1 MQERKIRRLSLE
13 MQPKSSKRIHTTH
26 RQWSYMSYWKLPR
39 ATFAADYS
47 PALIGWPVVSFY
59 NHSAVAMGEREILPA
74 GTATST

>member
-1 MQERKIRRLSLE
+1 
-13 MQPKSSKRIHTTH
+13 
-26 RQWSYMSYWKLPR
+26 MSYWKLPR

-47 PALIGWPVVSFY
+47 PALIGWPMVSFY